1 MSNCW
6 TPETNLQSRE
16 ENKRHFTQKTA
27 IIKLMTNFAAGNV
40 KIRRQFLDIFKKL
53 KGWTANLESYTLWK
67 YPSKLTAKYSLRQG
81 KYLIPIIQ
89 KYSQKFG
96 LKKSD
101 L

>member
-1 MSNCW
+1 MHKCTGHSLLILVLKGSTIILTANFSK
-6 TPETNLQSRE
+6 E
-16 ENKRHFTQKTA
+16 FTD
-27 IIKLMTNFAAGNV
+27 
-40 KIRRQFLDIFKKL
+40 IRRQSNDIFKKL

-67 YPSKLTAKYSLRQG
+67 YPSKLIAEYSLRQG

-96 LKKSD
+96 LKKSG

>member
-1 MSNCW
+1 MMPDFS
-6 TPETNLQSRE
+6 LKSRE
-16 ENKRHFTQKTA
+16 EKRQS
-27 IIKLMTNFAAGNV
+27 N
-40 KIRRQFLDIFKKL
+40 DIFKKL

-67 YPSKLTAKYSLRQG
+67 YPSKLIAEYSLRQG

-96 LKKSD
+96 LKKSG